1 MVPDN
6 ETWEKQLKEASDQLE
21 TYGEFK
27 GKLAEK
33 AENLYQCLKFD
44 DEFSLK
50 AERLYVYARM
60 RSDEDTAN
68 DLYQDMFSRAQLLNI
83 RASENSSYMVPEILA
98 IPEET
103 LEKFIGADAEL
114 PDMLNA
120 RERRV
125 WMQEQLLSEFPG
137 VLVSFTLNIPGP
149 VKVLPLVPEAF
160 AFALSEIVS
169 ALNTAKIPVLK
180 RSLILDKTGPEA
192 FLCVDADA
200 LAVKRLLVPL
210 EDASDLG
217 RLYDIDIIG
226 RDGKKISRSD
236 IGQPGRTCL
245 LCGRPARECSRSRA
259 HSVAELTERINAIFH
274 EHFS

>member
-1 MVPDN
+1 
-6 ETWEKQLKEASDQLE
+6 
-21 TYGEFK
+21 
-27 GKLAEK
+27 
-33 AENLYQCLKFD
+33 
-44 DEFSLK
+44 
-50 AERLYVYARM
+50 
-60 RSDEDTAN
+60 
-68 DLYQDMFSRAQLLNI
+68 
-83 RASENSSYMVPEILA
+83 
-98 IPEET
+98 
-103 LEKFIGADAEL
+103 
-114 PDMLNA
+114 MLNA

-169 ALNTAKIPVLK
+169 ALDTAKIPVLK

-226 RDGKKISRSD
+226 RDGKKISRSEHRAAGPD
-236 IGQPGRTCL
+236 MSPLRPPCAGMFQKPGPL
-245 LCGRPARECSRSRA
+245 GRGADGTDQRDLS
-259 HSVAELTERINAIFH
+259 
-274 EHFS
+274 